1 MTIYILLLSVTVFFL
16 LLEAGLND
24 KQKQKTV
31 LLYVTFLL
39 VFLVYTLRSLSVG
52 RDFPGYELL
61 YRMAAQ
67 KSLFDLDY
75 VYFEG
80 GYVLIQNIFAH
91 LKLPFLVFL
100 AFIDLVT
107 LIPIM
112 MIVNRYSARPIFS
125 TLIFICYIYFEFNMT
140 AIRQAMATSICI
152 LGFYAALE
160 SKRFGVL
167 WYILLIVLAATIHR
181 SALLCL
187 IVLPCFFISNLSMFI
202 GMLLFVASVSLG
214 FRRQVLQFIG
224 YLFHHTIRSSG
235 IYFGLNYVFL
245 LIMGLVFL
253 LFMPHSIYAFF
264 KSGKTGASTGGKMGM
279 YKLIR
284 STADPEQR
292 RVYVT
297 CLMTEIYSVGLM
309 VYLILGNDTV
319 LRAAQ
324 YLLFPI
330 WILIPNTVCSFR
342 RRVRIVAYLALVVF
356 FIAFF
361 AKNTLLDNNFDIVPY
376 RFFWE

>member
-16 LLEAGLND
+16 LLEAGLDD
-24 KQKQKTV
+24 KQKQKTI
-31 LLYVTFLL
+31 LLYVTFLIL
-39 VFLVYTLRSLSVG
+39 FLVYTLRSLSVG
-52 RDFPGYELL
+52 RDFSGYELL

-67 KSLFDLDY
+67 KSLFDVDY
-75 VYFEG
+75 VYFES
-80 GYVLIQNIFAH
+80 GYVLLQNLFSHAG
-91 LKLPFLVFL
+91 LPFLVFL

-107 LIPIM
+107 LIPIL
-112 MIVNRYSARPIFS
+112 MIVNRYSVRPIFS

-140 AIRQAMATSICI
+140 AIRQAMATSVCV

-160 SKRFGVL
+160 SKRFGIL
-167 WYILLIVLAATIHR
+167 WYILFILLAATIHR

-187 IVLPCFFISNLSMFI
+187 IVLPCFFLSNLSMFI
-202 GMLLFVASVSLG
+202 GMLLLVASVALG

-224 YLFHHTIRSSG
+224 YLFHHTIRSSS
-235 IYFGLNYVFL
+235 IYFGWNYVFL
-245 LIMGLVFL
+245 LIMGLFFL
-253 LFMPHSIYAFF
+253 LFMPHSNYSFL
-264 KSGKTGASTGGKMGM
+264 KSGKTGMKAGM

-284 STADPEQR
+284 STSDPEQR

-330 WILIPNTVCSFR
+330 WILIPNTIGSFR
-342 RRVRIVAYLALVVF
+342 RRVRIVSYIAFVVF
-356 FIAFF
+356 FIVFF
-361 AKNTLLDNNFDIVPY
+361 AKNTLIDNSFDIVPY